1 MKDEKDVKS
10 VLPGIMRILN
20 RFRPQIRKR
29 RLLISGS
36 LLALLAETTL
46 KLLEPWPLKFVFDHV
61 IVPSTTS
68 RALKFG
74 FLDGFSPMLLLTGAA
89 LGIVS
94 IAGLRSL
101 FSYLSTYGMSLV
113 AIQVLAEVRS
123 NLYSHLQRLSLTF
136 HSQFKSGDLIT
147 RVISDIERLRS
158 VTIKSALPMFSN
170 SVAVIGMVGVMFWLN
185 WELALIVSAVFPLFV
200 LLSSRLLGRIRD
212 FARQH
217 RKTEG
222 AIANTTSETIGAIK
236 IVQALFLHP
245 RFERTFTE
253 QNTRS
258 LNEGAESMKLSSILE
273 GTVQVLMATGIAL
286 VLWRGSQVVLQ
297 QSLTAG
303 ELLVFINYLKT
314 AFEPVRDL
322 TKHFGQIAKATAS
335 GERVIDI
342 LDYEPHVR
350 DLPGARPA
358 HPFFGAVRFEQ
369 VSFRYGSNDDIDR
382 EILQDINLVVEPG
395 QQVAL
400 VGPSG
405 SGKST
410 LASLLLRLYDPSAGR
425 ILIDGQDLREYKLK
439 SLRRQI
445 SVVMQESVLFA
456 TSIREN
462 IAYGT
467 LDATE
472 REIIQ
477 AAKLANAHEF
487 ILELPHGYE
496 TVLGE
501 RGSKLSGGQRQRIA
515 IARSAIRRSPIVIL
529 DEPTTGL
536 DSASERLVNDALNR
550 LTQGC
555 TTFTISHNLQAI
567 TAADQILYVE
577 KGRIIERG
585 THRQL
590 MALAGHYAT
599 LYHLQN
605 QTNGGHNP
613 KGVQYALD
621 I

>member
-1 MKDEKDVKS
+1 MKDEKDIKS

-20 RFRPQIRKR
+20 RFRPQIHKR

-36 LLALLAETTL
+36 LLALLTETAL

-61 IVPSTTS
+61 IVPSSTS
-68 RALKFG
+68 RALRFG
-74 FLDGFSPMLLLTGAA
+74 FLSDVNPMLLLTGAG
-89 LGIVS
+89 LGIVT
-94 IAGLRSL
+94 IAGFRAL

-212 FARQH
+212 YARQH

-253 QNTRS
+253 QNARS
-258 LNEGAESMKLSSILE
+258 LHEGAESMKLSSILE
-273 GTVQVLMATGIAL
+273 GSVQVLMAIGIAL

-303 ELLVFINYLKT
+303 ELLVFINYLKA

-322 TKHFGQIAKATAS
+322 TKQFGQIAKATAS

-369 VSFRYGSNDDIDR
+369 VSFSYGTDR

-487 ILELPHGYE
+487 ILELPQGYE

-577 KGRIIERG
+577 KGQILERG

-590 MALAGHYAT
+590 MALAGRYAT

-605 QTNGGHNP
+605 PSNGGHNP